1 MNDAAAHDD
10 HHEHGTSHYVKIY
23 FILLGLFAISVIGPE
38 VSDAKWV
45 ILITAFGIAI
55 VKAAMVAAYFMHLNV
70 EKRYIWYMLYTML
83 IFVFLF
89 FAGVASDIMV
99 ADGTNW
105 TNAAAHHHIEVNKD
119 KGETGHADEEH

>member
-10 HHEHGTSHYVKIY
+10 HHEHGTGHYIKIY

-45 ILITAFGIAI
+45 ILITAFGIAV
-55 VKAAMVAAYFMHLNV
+55 VKAAMVAAYFMHLNI

-89 FAGVASDIMV
+89 FAGVASDVMV
-99 ADGTNW
+99 PDGTNW

-119 KGETGHADEEH
+119 KGDAGHADEEH